1 MSTYSQTNIRCNDIQ
16 TVVTE
21 LKKYLPIG
29 REIWFDT
36 RKPWFYNVPH
46 EENSLDGEN
55 LTIVVSKNLS
65 KDWVEIEFDFQ
76 FGLYFF
82 DEILKQISKN
92 LNAEILLTYYQS
104 TSDEGRLAKFKNGQL
119 ELSYIEEYRD
129 EVVIENNLRTIKS
142 NYVADNFGVSGSS
155 IELLKNSKLGEEFLL
170 IDYDLINEFYRSE
183 GWEADSGK
191 NIFSEWD
198 YLHLEQLKQLP
209 V

>member
-1 MSTYSQTNIRCNDIQ
+1 MSTYSQTNIKCNDIQ
-16 TVVTE
+16 IVVTE

-46 EENSLDGEN
+46 EENSFDGDN

-92 LNAEILLTYYQS
+92 LNTEILLTYYQS

-198 YLHLEQLKQLP
+198 YLHLEQLK
-209 V
+209 